1 MANSRI
7 RYARDGQI
15 RSAISS
21 RAIKFCT
28 EAPDICKLAVWN
40 FVICQLPGILKCLVD
55 FWKMFARLRWT
66 DHLVWVVGVRRTCG
80 CVTFPLGGGIR
91 LRDAD
96 GVIFNNVLLV
106 KFSQSPLIIS
116 VESRRC
122 VLNRHVH
129 QKFNIRIAGF
139 LSCLPKHVI
148 EGKIEATGRRGR
160 SRKQLLD
167 DLK

>member
-1 MANSRI
+1 MELRHLSVARNFEVSR
-7 RYARDGQI
+7 RFLENVRTFALDRPPRVGCWRQ
-15 RSAISS
+15 
-21 RAIKFCT
+21 KNLWMC
-28 EAPDICKLAVWN
+28 N
-40 FVICQLPGILKCLVD
+40 FS
-55 FWKMFARLRWT
+55 F
-66 DHLVWVVGVRRTCG
+66 
-80 CVTFPLGGGIR
+80 GGGIR